1 MTLTLPLQPDEEA
14 KLFAIARAKGVST
27 DALIRDAIEKILANA
42 PELESQGEPT
52 RSSRGNLASY
62 VHVTSPEEIDH
73 NRPEMFAYFA
83 RD

>member
-27 DALIRDAIEKILANA
+27 DALIREAIEKILADV
-42 PELESQGEPT
+42 PELESQPEPT
-52 RSSRGNLASY
+52 RSSRGNLAHYGHGASA
-62 VHVTSPEEIDH
+62 EEVDQ
-73 NRPEMFAYFA
+73 NRAELFAYFA